1 MSDGKSA
8 AFLTLDK
15 VGKQYQGKS
24 HLVTALVGASLSFA
38 QGEFVTILGPSGC
51 GKTTLLQIIAGIE
64 PASSGRVWLRD
75 KDITDLP
82 PERRHFGVVFQNY
95 ALFPNLTVAQNIAYG
110 LHGAEWTRDGKRARV
125 AELLDLT
132 ALGDLEKRY
141 PGQLSGGQQQRV
153 ALARALAPKP
163 ELLLLDEPLSA
174 LDAQVRLIL
183 GQELR
188 RIQRRT
194 GVTAI
199 MVTHDQ
205 EEALALADRIILMNE
220 GKIIQIGTPE
230 ELYTSPADRFGAEF
244 IGHMNTVEGVG
255 MRYEDVE
262 VLPPTEQNLSLPH
275 VRVGRVQHTA
285 LMGSFYRLDILL
297 NDFATQIYAD
307 VTRSTDAELVREGAL
322 VAVGLPPE
330 RRYHLDDEPPPENPP
345 QESPDKPPPPPRGGK
360 KSWLGLLPLLGG
372 LLFLALCLA
381 YPVLTLLSR
390 SLYSNTGEFVG
401 LGNLLEFMRTPGLAS
416 SFFNTML
423 LGCLTMVCT
432 VIPAFVLSYAVT
444 HTLAKGRRAAAVL
457 SYLPLFVPS
466 LFPAM
471 GLIYLLGNQGPLNF
485 LLGETSLYGPL
496 GILLGGCI
504 YCLPHAV
511 ILLTSTLR
519 EIDPNL
525 YAAAKTLGAGA
536 ARRFASVTLP
546 GARYGLT
553 SAAIVVFL
561 LTITDFG
568 VPKVLGGDYPMLATE
583 VFKQVVGQQNFTMG
597 ATISLVLLLPAL
609 AAFFLDAWAR
619 RGQTVAAKPGRRTL
633 LPSPARDGVLGALS
647 WLVLAL
653 PLGVM
658 GMVVWGSFVG
668 FWPYDLEMTWIN
680 YSFSESIYGSAPF
693 ANSLILAASTAL
705 AGTAAIFLAAYALE
719 RVHGP
724 GWLGSAYRL
733 LALAPLCIPG
743 TVLGLS
749 YILAFNRRGAVGDF
763 LYGSMTLLVVNSIVH
778 FFAVAHLTASGSLAR
793 LDPRFENVGASLGVR
808 KAATFFRVIVP
819 LQKGTLLDMC
829 FYLFINALT
838 TISAVVFL
846 YSPDTVPAS
855 VAILQMFDSGQI
867 GEASAMGTLIL
878 LAALAARLLFGLFR
892 RIGSAPYS

>member
-1 MSDGKSA
+1 MSGGENA
-8 AFLTLDK
+8 AFLRLDR
-15 VGKQYQGKS
+15 VGKRYRGKS
-24 HLVTALVGASLSFA
+24 HEVTALAGASLSFA
-38 QGEFVTILGPSGC
+38 QGEFVTVLGPSGC
-51 GKTTLLQIIAGIE
+51 GKTTLLQIVAGIE
-64 PASSGRVWLRD
+64 PASSGRIWLRD

-82 PERRHFGVVFQNY
+82 PERRHFGLVFQNY

-110 LHGAEWTRDGKRARV
+110 LHGAAWTREAKRARV

-132 ALGDLEKRY
+132 ALGDLGKRY

-174 LDAQVRLIL
+174 LDAQVRLTL

-194 GVTAI
+194 GVTAV

-205 EEALALADRIILMNE
+205 EEALAMADRIILMNE
-220 GKIIQIGTPE
+220 GKIVQIGTPE
-230 ELYTSPADRFGAEF
+230 ELYSSPASRFGAEF
-244 IGHMNTVEGVG
+244 IGHMNMVEGVG

-275 VRVGRVQHTA
+275 VRVGRVQHAA

-307 VTRSTDAELVREGAL
+307 VARSADPELVREGAL

-330 RRYHLDDEPPPENPP
+330 RRYRLDDEPPPDE
-345 QESPDKPPPPPRGGK
+345 PPPPPPPPSVRRSGR
-360 KSWLGLLPLLGG
+360 KSRLGLLPLVGG

-381 YPVLTLLSR
+381 YPVATLLGR
-390 SLYSNTGEFVG
+390 SFYSNAGEFIG
-401 LGNLLEFMRTPGLAS
+401 LGNVLEFMRTPGLAS

-423 LGCLTMVCT
+423 LGCLTTVCT

-444 HTLAKGRRAAAVL
+444 HTLARGRRAAAVL

-485 LLGETSLYGPL
+485 LLGETSLYGLL

-511 ILLTSTLR
+511 ILLTGTLR

-568 VPKVLGGDYPMLATE
+568 VPKVLGGDFPMLATE

-609 AAFFLDAWAR
+609 GAFFLDAWAR
-619 RGQTVAAKPGRRTL
+619 RGQPAAPKPGRRAL
-633 LPSPARDGVLGALS
+633 LPSPLRDGALGALS
-647 WLVLAL
+647 
-653 PLGVM
+653 
-658 GMVVWGSFVG
+658 
-668 FWPYDLEMTWIN
+668 
-680 YSFSESIYGSAPF
+680 
-693 ANSLILAASTAL
+693 
-705 AGTAAIFLAAYALE
+705 
-719 RVHGP
+719 
-724 GWLGSAYRL
+724 
-733 LALAPLCIPG
+733 
-743 TVLGLS
+743 
-749 YILAFNRRGAVGDF
+749 
-763 LYGSMTLLVVNSIVH
+763 
-778 FFAVAHLTASGSLAR
+778 
-793 LDPRFENVGASLGVR
+793 
-808 KAATFFRVIVP
+808 
-819 LQKGTLLDMC
+819 
-829 FYLFINALT
+829 
-838 TISAVVFL
+838 
-846 YSPDTVPAS
+846 
-855 VAILQMFDSGQI
+855 
-867 GEASAMGTLIL
+867 
-878 LAALAARLLFGLFR
+878 
-892 RIGSAPYS
+892 